1 MNIQDIQKRYNMSA
15 GKVKAFNAT
24 NLDHINENGE
34 HAKNVKRVWTV
45 DDEGIRIMDEL
56 LGYAPPAPEKPKVE
70 RGIFHRVACFLGF

>member
-15 GKVKAFNAT
+15 GKVKAFIAT

-34 HAKNVKRVWTV
+34 HAKNVKLVWTV